1 MKQVIKS
8 LVLSA
13 AVAVVLAPMQAR
25 ADGFVTPWI
34 GTAFASNI
42 DNGRGTFGVS
52 AGGMGAGIIG
62 GEVDFGW
69 NPSFFGTQNEFGN
82 NSVLN
87 LMGNVIVGVPIGG
100 THGGGVRPYL
110 VGGLGLIRSQ
120 IDGNGTVFTP
130 LQSTNMFGWDLGG
143 GVMGYF
149 NQHIGLRGDYRYMR
163 ATQDING
170 AATDPTNAF
179 HGDQLHFSRLTV
191 GVVFR

>member
-25 ADGFVTPWI
+25 ADGFVSPWI
-34 GTAFASNI
+34 GSAFGGSNI
-42 DNGRGTFGVS
+42 QNGRGTFGVT
-52 AGGMGAGIIG
+52 AGGMGAGIVG

-69 NPSFFGTQNEFGN
+69 NPSFFGNQTTFGN
-82 NSVLN
+82 NSVLD

-100 THGGGVRPYL
+100 TFGKNVRPYF
-110 VGGLGLIRSQ
+110 VAGGGLIRTQFDATTSPINPVSSQ
-120 IDGNGTVFTP
+120 
-130 LQSTNMFGWDLGG
+130 NMFGWDVGA

-149 NQHIGLRGDYRYMR
+149 NQHVGLRGDLRYLR
-163 ATQDING
+163 ATHDINSG
-170 AATDPTNAF
+170 VNSIDF
-179 HGDQLHFSRLTV
+179 SGDRLHFTRLTF

>member
-1 MKQVIKS
+1 MKQTIKL

-13 AVAVVLAPMQAR
+13 AVAVVLAPTPAR
-25 ADGFVTPWI
+25 GDGFVTPWI
-34 GTAFASNI
+34 GSAFGSNI
-42 DNGRGTFGVS
+42 NNGRTTFGIS
-52 AGGMGAGIIG
+52 GGGMGAGIIG

-69 NPSFFGTQNEFGN
+69 SPSFFGTQNDFGN

-100 THGGGVRPYL
+100 THGTGVRPYV
-110 VGGLGLIRSQ
+110 VGGLGLIRTQ
-120 IDGNGTVFTP
+120 IEGNGTVFTP
-130 LQSTNMFGWDLGG
+130 LSSTNMLGWDLGA

-149 NQHIGLRGDYRYMR
+149 NEHVGLRGDYRYMR

-170 AATDPTNAF
+170 SINSIDFRN
-179 HGDQLHFSRLTV
+179 DRLHFSRLTF

>member
-13 AVAVVLAPMQAR
+13 AVAVVLTPMQAR

-34 GTAFASNI
+34 GSAFGSNI

-69 NPSFFGTQNEFGN
+69 NPSFFGTQNDFGN

-100 THGGGVRPYL
+100 THGSGVRPYL

-120 IDGNGTVFTP
+120 IEGNGSVFTP
-130 LQSTNMFGWDLGG
+130 LSSTNMLGWDLGG
-143 GVMGYF
+143 GVMGFF
-149 NQHIGLRGDYRYMR
+149 NDHVGLRGDYRYMR
-163 ATQDING
+163 AMQDING
-170 AATDPTNAF
+170 SINSINFND
-179 HGDQLHFSRLTV
+179 DKLHFSRLSF